1 MSLKEK
7 INEDL
12 KKAMKEKDAVA
23 LRGIRAIKAAILLAD
38 TDASGKVLDEAG
50 EIRLLQKLVKQRQ
63 DSLDIYKKQNRDDLA
78 KIEEEEIEVISRYLP
93 EQLSEE
99 KLREIVEAVIKQTG
113 AESMKDM
120 GKVMGIVTG
129 QVQGRADGKQVAAA
143 VKQILST

>member
-63 DSLDIYKKQNRDDLA
+63 DSLDIYKKQNSIFFFHGFFQVFIDLF
-78 KIEEEEIEVISRYLP
+78 L
-93 EQLSEE
+93 
-99 KLREIVEAVIKQTG
+99 QTHIF
-113 AESMKDM
+113 E
-120 GKVMGIVTG
+120 
-129 QVQGRADGKQVAAA
+129 
-143 VKQILST
+143 LL

>member
-1 MSLKEK
+1 
-7 INEDL
+7 
-12 KKAMKEKDAVA
+12 
-23 LRGIRAIKAAILLAD
+23 
-38 TDASGKVLDEAG
+38 VLDEAG

-63 DSLDIYKKQNRDDLA
+63 DSLDIYKKQNREDLA
-78 KIEEEEIEVISRYLP
+78 KIEEEEIEVISCYLP

-120 GKVMGIVTG
+120 GKVMGIVSG